1 MKDDVGWVQVI
12 DVVSSV
18 LAVIAGNV
26 RHLNVYFRLS

>member
-26 RHLNVYFRLS
+26 SHLHVDFRLR